1 MTPAVRYWDR
11 RSAEQQQGANV
22 PGALD
27 YDIPFL
33 HLTQRS
39 DSWVRTGRCS
49 RHRSRLL
56 ATEENTRRTAQMFLL
71 CTYTGYR

>member
-1 MTPAVRYWDR
+1 MTPAIRYWDR
-11 RSAEQQQGANV
+11 RSAEQRHVANV
-22 PGALD
+22 PGALH

-39 DSWVRTGRCS
+39 DSWARAGRRS
-49 RHRSRLL
+49 RHRERMPV
-56 ATEENTRRTAQMFLL
+56 TEDNTRRTAQMFLL